1 MKQVHEKQAHEKQA
15 HRKQAYWKGR
25 FCPILGMGLIV
36 FILAGCSLQHGEE
49 SSHALKEGFSGE
61 TIPLYDTQN
70 QAPSGQGVQDGQTQA
85 PSGQG
90 VQDGQTQAPSGQGTQ
105 DGQASSPASISLIM
119 VGDILL
125 HDRVEESALRS
136 DGSYDFTAV
145 FANVREEIQAADL
158 SLVNQEVIIGGTELG
173 ISGYPAFNAPYEIGD
188 ALVDAGFDVVCH
200 STNHALDKGKKG
212 LGSCLSFWR
221 ENHPEIA
228 VLGIHD
234 SQENQDTIY
243 VYEQDGI
250 KIAFLNYTYGTNGI
264 ALPQDMPFAVDLL
277 DKERVAA
284 DLQEAEKIADF
295 TVVCPHWGTEYSL
308 GVSAA
313 QKEWTQI
320 FLENGADLVLGTHPH
335 VIEPI
340 EWVKDEERGLEMLV
354 YYSLGNFVNWTSG
367 TGEGVANR
375 MVGGMAQVTLERT
388 GDGRVHIADYGVT
401 PLVCH
406 VEKGMDG
413 VTVYALSDYTEELA
427 ERNAIIQQDAAFSLE
442 YCRELCHKVWEREMG
457 D

>member
-1 MKQVHEKQAHEKQA
+1 MKQVHEKQT
-15 HRKQAYWKGR
+15 HRKQIYWKR
-25 FCPILGMGLIV
+25 RICSIFGMGLIV
-36 FILAGCSLQHGEE
+36 FILAGCGLCSLQHGGE
-49 SSHALKEGFSGE
+49 SSDALKEGFSGE
-61 TIPLYDTQN
+61 AIPTYDTQN
-70 QAPSGQGVQDGQTQA
+70 QASSGQGVQDGQTLA
-85 PSGQG
+85 SSGQETP
-90 VQDGQTQAPSGQGTQ
+90 DGP
-105 DGQASSPASISLIM
+105 ASSPSASENDKEKSSASISLIM

-145 FANVREEIQAADL
+145 FANVRKEIQAADL

-212 LGSCLSFWR
+212 LMNCLSFWR
-221 ENHPEIA
+221 DNHPEIA
-228 VLGIHD
+228 MLGIHD
-234 SQENQDTIY
+234 SQESQDSIY

-250 KIAFLNYTYGTNGI
+250 KIAVLNYTYGTNGI

-277 DKERVAA
+277 DKERVAK

-295 TVVCPHWGTEYSL
+295 TVVCPHWGTEYAL

-320 FLENGADLVLGTHPH
+320 FLKNGADLVLGTHPH

-340 EWVKDEERGLEMLV
+340 EWVKDEEQGLEMLV

-375 MVGGMAQVTLERT
+375 MVGGMAQVTLERA
-388 GDGRVHIADYGVT
+388 GDGRVHIADYGVM

-406 VEKGMDG
+406 VERGMDR

-427 ERNAIIQQDAAFSLE
+427 EKNAIIQQDAAFSLE
-442 YCRELCHKVWEREMG
+442 YCRELCHKVWEWEMG

>member
-1 MKQVHEKQAHEKQA
+1 MKQVHEKRV
-15 HRKQAYWKGR
+15 HRKQTYWKR
-25 FCPILGMGLIV
+25 RICLILGMGLIV
-36 FILAGCSLQHGEE
+36 FILAGCGLCSQQHRGE
-49 SSHALKEGFSGE
+49 SSQALKEGFSGE
-61 TIPLYDTQN
+61 TIPTYDAQN
-70 QAPSGQGVQDGQTQA
+70 QAPSGQGVQDGQTL
-85 PSGQG
+85 
-90 VQDGQTQAPSGQGTQ
+90 TPSGQGTQ
-105 DGQASSPASISLIM
+105 DVQTASPSESENEKEKFPASISLIM

-212 LGSCLSFWR
+212 LLNCLSFWR

-228 VLGIHD
+228 MLGIHD
-234 SQENQDTIY
+234 SQESQDTIY

-250 KIAFLNYTYGTNGI
+250 KIAVLNYTYGTNGI

-295 TVVCPHWGTEYSL
+295 TVVCPHWGTEYAL

-320 FLENGADLVLGTHPH
+320 FLKNGADLVLGTHPH

-340 EWVKDEERGLEMLV
+340 EWVKDEEQGLEMLV

-367 TGEGVANR
+367 TGEGVSNR
-375 MVGGMAQVTLERT
+375 MVGGMAQVTLERAE
-388 GDGRVHIADYGVT
+388 DGKVHITDYGVM

-406 VEKGMDG
+406 VEQGMDG

>member
-1 MKQVHEKQAHEKQA
+1 MKQVYEKQA
-15 HRKQAYWKGR
+15 HRKKAYWKR
-25 FCPILGMGLIV
+25 KFCPILGMGLIV
-36 FILAGCSLQHGEE
+36 FILAGCGLCSLQHGEE
-49 SSHALKEGFSGE
+49 SSQALKEGFSGE
-61 TIPLYDTQN
+61 TIPTYDTQAL
-70 QAPSGQGVQDGQTQA
+70 APLGQGVQDGQALT
-85 PSGQG
+85 
-90 VQDGQTQAPSGQGTQ
+90 PSGQGTQ
-105 DGQASSPASISLIM
+105 DAQAASPSESENDKEKSPASISLIM

-212 LGSCLSFWR
+212 LLNCLSFWR
-221 ENHPEIA
+221 DNHPEIA
-228 VLGIHD
+228 MLGIHD
-234 SQENQDTIY
+234 SQESQDTIY

-250 KIAFLNYTYGTNGI
+250 KIAVLNYTYGTNGI

-277 DKERVAA
+277 NKERVAA

-295 TVVCPHWGTEYSL
+295 TVVCPHWGTEYAL
-308 GVSAA
+308 GISAA

-340 EWVKDEERGLEMLV
+340 EWVKDEKQGLEMLV

-375 MVGGMAQVTLERT
+375 MVGGMAQVTLERA
-388 GDGRVHIADYGVT
+388 GDGRVHIADYGVM

>member
-1 MKQVHEKQAHEKQA
+1 MEKRMFTKKKI
-15 HRKQAYWKGR
+15 RSL
-25 FCPILGMGLIV
+25 LGVGLIV
-36 FILAGCSLQHGEE
+36 LMTAGCGTRIEENASYVYKEKFEEE
-49 SSHALKEGFSGE
+49 SVVASVPRASEPEEGDKASVS
-61 TIPLYDTQN
+61 
-70 QAPSGQGVQDGQTQA
+70 QAAEQEQDEDFVRPT
-85 PSGQG
+85 
-90 VQDGQTQAPSGQGTQ
+90 V
-105 DGQASSPASISLIM
+105 SLIM

-125 HDRVEESALRS
+125 HDPVEASALRS

-158 SLVNQEVIIGGTELG
+158 KLVNQEVIIGGTELG

-188 ALVDAGFDVVCH
+188 ALADAGFNLVCH
-200 STNHALDKGKKG
+200 ATNHALDKGKRG
-212 LGSCLSFWR
+212 VGNCLKFWQ
-221 ENHPEIA
+221 ENHPEIG

-234 SQENQDTIY
+234 SQESQDTIY
-243 VYEQDGI
+243 VYEKDGI
-250 KIAFLNYTYGTNGI
+250 KIAVLNYTYGTNGI

-277 DKERVAA
+277 EKNRVEE
-284 DLQEAEKIADF
+284 DLQKAEEIADF
-295 TVVCPHWGTEYSL
+295 TVVCPHWGTEYAL

-313 QKEWTQI
+313 QKEWTRV

-340 EWVKDEERGLEMLV
+340 EWVTDEELGLEMLV

-375 MVGGMAQVTLERT
+375 MVGGMAQVTLERAE
-388 GDGRVHIADYGVT
+388 DGRVLIADYGVM

-406 VEKGMDG
+406 VEEGTDG

-427 ERNAIIQQDAAFSLE
+427 ERNAIIQQDSAFSLA
-442 YCRELCHKVWEREMG
+442 YCRELCDRVWDEEFVH
-457 D
+457 